1 MDEERVNRGGREGM
15 RPLEAAIVLPQKWCI
30 SPARSHGNERLVAL
44 SPLPMTRSMKRFAED
59 LRLRDI

>member
-1 MDEERVNRGGREGM
+1 M

-30 SPARSHGNERLVAL
+30 SPARSHANERLVAL
-44 SPLPMTRSMKRFAED
+44 SPPPMTRGMQRFAED